1 MRSRAQKY
9 RERALDCEYLA
20 GTIRDPVCRLDMI
33 EIARQWRELAEQV
46 ELLDK
51 LSVSARLA

>member
-20 GTIRDPVCRLDMI
+20 DTIRDPVCRLDMI
-33 EIARQWRELAEQV
+33 EIARQWREI
-46 ELLDK
+46 
-51 LSVSARLA
+51 S

>member
-1 MRSRAQKY
+1 MEPRAQKY

-20 GTIRDPVCRLDMI
+20 DTIRDPVCRLEMI
-33 EIARQWRELAEQV
+33 EARQWRELAKQD

-51 LSVSARLA
+51 LSVGAQLA